1 MAERCDKTKPET
13 SEYVR
18 NLALGIQSELGRRG
32 LSVNGLSKLSG
43 IPATVIIGLLER
55 EFAPDLITL
64 EQICQ
69 SLDVDAETAFLRGRT
84 LWLDQHTR
92 HPSGRPPI
100 FMMPFPGE

>member
-1 MAERCDKTKPET
+1 MAERWEETKPET

-18 NLALGIQSELGRRG
+18 NLALGIQSELDRRG
-32 LSVNGLSKLSG
+32 LSVNGLAKVSG
-43 IPATVIIGLLER
+43 IPASTIIGLLDR

-64 EQICQ
+64 EHICRA
-69 SLDVDAETAFLRGRT
+69 LDIDAETVFLRGRT

-92 HPSGRPPI
+92 RPSDRPPI

>member
-32 LSVNGLSKLSG
+32 MSIDGLSKLSG
-43 IPATVIIGLLER
+43 ISASAIIGLLDR

-69 SLDVDAETAFLRGRT
+69 SLDVDVATAFLRGRA

-92 HPSGRPPI
+92 RPTDRRPT